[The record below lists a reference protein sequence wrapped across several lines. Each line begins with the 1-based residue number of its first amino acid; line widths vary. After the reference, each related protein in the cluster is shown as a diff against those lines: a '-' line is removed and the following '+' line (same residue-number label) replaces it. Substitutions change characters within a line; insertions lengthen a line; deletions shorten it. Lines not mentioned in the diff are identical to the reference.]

1 MGVYIPKITMPKN
14 CRECRFLEGDT
25 MDGLCHAANKWLD
38 DESFLW
44 HYYAEGDID
53 DSMPFNCPL
62 IELPPHGDLI
72 DRKAL
77 SMTDFEIATCT
88 LAKGNPY
95 KNGLEYLLNKIE
107 NAPTIIGEETCNKS
121 EDDGVNASI
130 EAERGKE

>member
-1 MGVYIPKITMPKN
+1 MSILIKDMEMPKN

-72 DRKAL
+72 DRDKL
-77 SMTDFEIATCT
+77 EPDTDWWYGCDGFTAYSRRQIDD
-88 LAKGNPY
+88 
-95 KNGLEYLLNKIE
+95 
-107 NAPTIIGEETCNKS
+107 APTIIEAETCNKS

-130 EAERGKE
+130 EAERGDNDGN

>member
-1 MGVYIPKITMPKN
+1 MSILIKGMQMPKN

-72 DRKAL
+72 DRGML
-77 SMTDFEIATCT
+77 
-88 LAKGNPY
+88 
-95 KNGLEYLLNKIE
+95 KISLIGE
-107 NAPTIIGEETCNKS
+107 KYGTSFPSVFNQIITVVNSAPTIIESEE
-121 EDDGVNASI
+121 
-130 EAERGKE
+130 